1 MSLRLTNCSF
11 FDKNLTRADGAL
23 QIEAGIIMAL
33 GSMAE
38 SSNWPRSE
46 REISLDGRIVF
57 AGLMDAHMHLENWA
71 LRHSQISLDSARSL
85 AEVLSLLT
93 EQVRIAEGSGQSKV
107 IILAGWNEEN
117 YPEQLPP
124 SLQELDAI
132 SSQIPIILSRIC
144 GHVCVVN
151 SAVLREF
158 DWQSFAETEPG
169 SVGLAENGR
178 PNGILSENAMF
189 NLLSLQEKYSKEQQ
203 KELLAF
209 GLKSMAAYGLTA
221 VASQETGSLQDV
233 DFLSALED
241 IYETD
246 PDLPAYY
253 AQIGLSDPEEISDFL
268 ALREQYRTHPQIKIA
283 SVKLFKDGSLGGRT
297 ALLREVYSDDTSTS
311 GLDLIPYEELV
322 CWFEQANA
330 AGVQLTI
337 HAIGDRAVAE
347 IVDAFTAAAK
357 TDADRSNYLR
367 HTIIHCQIT
376 DAKLLQR
383 LAQSQL
389 LVITQPLF
397 AASDWQM
404 AQARL
409 GDKRRNAAYDYRAAL
424 DLGIHQAFSSD
435 SPVESANPLLTLAAA
450 LDHPQPE
457 KSLSLQEALAASTEN
472 VAYVLGE
479 EESRGEL
486 RVGATADLSVVQADS
501 FDDLTAE
508 KLRRTEIALT
518 IRAGRII
525 HRAQDF

>member
-11 FDKNLTRADGAL
+11 FDKSSARADGAL
-23 QIEAGIIMAL
+23 QIEDGIITAL

-38 SSNWPRSE
+38 SSNWPRVE

-85 AEVLSLLT
+85 AEILSLVT

-107 IILAGWNEEN
+107 IVLAGWNEEN
-117 YPEQLPP
+117 YPEQRPP

-132 SSQIPIILSRIC
+132 SSHIQIILSRIC

-158 DWQSFAETEPG
+158 DWQRFAETEPG

-221 VASQETGSLQDV
+221 VASQESSSLEDI
-233 DFLSALED
+233 DFLSSLEE

-253 AQIGLSDPEEISDFL
+253 AQIGLSDPEQISDCL
-268 ALREQYRTHPQIKIA
+268 ALCEQYRTHPQIKIA

-297 ALLREVYSDDTSTS
+297 ALLRETYSDDPGTS

-322 CWFEQANA
+322 LWFEQANA

-347 IVDAFTAAAK
+347 IVDAYTEAAK

-376 DAKLLQR
+376 DAGLLQR
-383 LAQSQL
+383 LAQAQL

-409 GDKRRNAAYDYRAAL
+409 GNKRRNAAYDYSAVL

-450 LDHPQPE
+450 IDHPQQK
-457 KSLSLQEALAASTEN
+457 KSLNLQEALAASTEK

-479 EESRGEL
+479 EKSRGKL
-486 RVGATADLSVVQADS
+486 RVGAAADLTVVEADS
-501 FDDLTAE
+501 VDDLTAE
-508 KLRRTEIALT
+508 KLRRTGITLT
-518 IRAGRII
+518 MRDGRII
-525 HRAQDF
+525 HQTQNL